1 MYLRTID
8 YFKEY
13 LEKNGPFDVFIG
25 FSNGAC
31 IIMSIIE
38 YIQKGFIKTKIPKF
52 VILAGSG

>member
-38 YIQKGFIKTKIPKF
+38 YI
-52 VILAGSG
+52 